1 MILKIAIIVLFVLL
15 LISLA
20 SSFYFLAQDQGTTKR
35 TLHSLGVRVTLAGA
49 MMLLIGYGVYTG
61 EITSKAPWDA
71 KLSASQAANN

>member
-15 LISLA
+15 LISLF

-71 KLSASQAANN
+71 KLAASQEVND